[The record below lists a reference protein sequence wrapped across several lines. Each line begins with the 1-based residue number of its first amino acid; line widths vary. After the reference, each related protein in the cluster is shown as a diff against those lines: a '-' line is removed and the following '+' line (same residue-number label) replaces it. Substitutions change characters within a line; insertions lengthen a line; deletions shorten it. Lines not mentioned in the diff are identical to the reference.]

1 MPILAE
7 LFTLAETRRHTVGML
22 HTTAPGAHQQLFF
35 CADLVPGIPWI
46 RLPITMGYDRFPEQL
61 VDEKSAILE
70 AVAGSDTWLAFTHD
84 PRIAF
89 ARLERDGE
97 GGYHARDPRTDEL
110 GGFDLDAPIT

>member
-22 HTTAPGAHQQLFF
+22 HTTAHGAHQQLFF

-46 RLPITMGYDRFPEQL
+46 PLPITMGYDRFPEQL

-70 AVAGSDTWLAFTHD
+70 AVAGSDPLLSFIPD
-84 PRIAF
+84 PPIAF
-89 ARLERDGE
+89 ARLDRDCE
-97 GGYHARDPRTDEL
+97 DGYNARDPCADEL
-110 GGFDLDAPIT
+110 GG